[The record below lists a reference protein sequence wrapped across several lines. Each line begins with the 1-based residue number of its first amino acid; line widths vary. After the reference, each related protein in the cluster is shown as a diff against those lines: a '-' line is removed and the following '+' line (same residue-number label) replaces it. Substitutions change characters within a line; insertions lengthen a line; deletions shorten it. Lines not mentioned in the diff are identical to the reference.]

1 MAVISLKYGS
11 QELSLKFDPDL
22 FDIIEASEPTTPL
35 SDSEVG
41 RKLDSPIGHSNIE
54 EYVEKGGSVLLVVPD
69 ATRSSA
75 SGQIVNLL
83 VRRLIASGIQP
94 FDIRAIIATGIHRKT
109 TDAEKA
115 DILTPFIYQ
124 RIKTLDHEP
133 KDLMGL
139 IRVGETATGVP
150 VELNRALFE
159 HDHVFLIGSVSFH
172 YFAGFTGGR
181 KLICP
186 GLASSRTI
194 SETHKL
200 AFDCETLSRRKG
212 VGTGMLKGNP
222 VHEAFLQA
230 AAFVPRPF
238 LITTLVN
245 EAGECVDIFCG
256 DLSASHEAACT
267 AYAKN
272 HSVTIKEKRD
282 LVIASCGGSPYD
294 INLIQAHKT
303 LENASKACVD
313 GGTIVLL
320 AECQEG
326 LGRDDM
332 GKWFDAADSR
342 DLAVRLCQKYQVNGQ
357 TAWSIR
363 EKSERFNILIVSNFD
378 EDSVRS
384 FGFEKIEFSALEQLV
399 GTGGR
404 TGYIVPRAASV
415 NIKEKSRPN

>member
-1 MAVISLKYGS
+1 MAVISVKYGS
-11 QELSLKFDPDL
+11 RELSLEFDPDG
-22 FDIIEASEPTTPL
+22 FKVIDTPSQTHPL
-35 SDSEVG
+35 ADPEIGS
-41 RKLDSPIGHSNIE
+41 KLDSPIGHSKIE
-54 EYVEKGGSVLLVVPD
+54 DFVEKGGSVLMVVPD

-83 VRRLIASGIQP
+83 VRRLIAAGIQP
-94 FDIRAIIATGIHRKT
+94 YDIRAIIATGIHRKAS
-109 TDAEKA
+109 DAEKA
-115 DILTPFIYQ
+115 AILTPFIYQ
-124 RIKTLDHEP
+124 RIKVLDHEP
-133 KDLMGL
+133 KDLMG
-139 IRVGETATGVP
+139 IISVGTTATGIP

-186 GLASSRTI
+186 GLASPRTI

-200 AFDCETLSRRKG
+200 AFDCNTLSRRKG
-212 VGTGMLKGNP
+212 VGTGTLQGNP

-230 AAFVPRPF
+230 AAFVRRPF
-238 LITTLVN
+238 LINTLVN

-256 DLSASHEAACT
+256 DLIASHEAACK
-267 AYAKN
+267 AYARN
-272 HSVTIKEKRD
+272 HSVVIEEKRD

-294 INLIQAHKT
+294 IDLIQAHKT

-320 AECQEG
+320 AECREG

-332 GKWFDAADSR
+332 AKWFDAADSHELSR
-342 DLAVRLCQKYQVNGQ
+342 KLCTKYQVNGQ

-363 EKSERFNILIVSNFD
+363 EKAERFNILFVSDFD
-378 EDSVRS
+378 REAVRS
-384 FGFEKIEFSALEQLV
+384 FGFEKVEFAEIQSLFKSDS
-399 GTGGR
+399 R
-404 TGYIVPRAASV
+404 SGYILPRSASIDI
-415 NIKEKSRPN
+415 NERSRPN